1 MPTPSFMIEM
11 TRDSAEP
18 GGRDRYSL
26 SSDAWTQLLVLGT
39 TFGWQQRG
47 TRYQRKQTDKVADVS
62 ATADAVHDYLPGNHL
77 DYKRVDAEDAYA
89 WATALSAA
97 SSPHMEAA
105 VCDTAD
111 TIVLR
116 GTPSTEA
123 TQSVNAPFAVTMT
136 EFIEYAYGGAFSF
149 ARAK

>member
-1 MPTPSFMIEM
+1 MIEM
-11 TRDSAEP
+11 TRDSVES
-18 GGRDRYSL
+18 GGRDRFSL

-47 TRYQRKQTDKVADVS
+47 TRYLRKQNAKVTDADT
-62 ATADAVHDYLPGNHL
+62 AADAVHDYLPGNHL
-77 DYKRVDAEDAYA
+77 DYKRVDADDAYA

-97 SSPHMEAA
+97 QSSPHMEAA
-105 VCDTAD
+105 VCDKAD
-111 TIVLR
+111 AIVLR
-116 GTPSTEA
+116 GAPSTEA

>member
-1 MPTPSFMIEM
+1 MIEM
-11 TRDSAEP
+11 TRDSAES
-18 GGRDRYSL
+18 GGRDRFSL
-26 SSDAWTQLLVLGT
+26 SSDAWTHLLALGT
-39 TFGWQQRG
+39 TFGWQQSG
-47 TRYQRKQTDKVADVS
+47 TRYLRKPTAKVADID
-62 ATADAVHDYLPGNHL
+62 ADAVHDYLPGNHL
-77 DYKRVDAEDAYA
+77 DYKLIDADDAYA

-97 SSPHMEAA
+97 QSSPHMQAA
-105 VCDTAD
+105 VSDSAD
-111 TIVLR
+111 AIVLR

>member
-1 MPTPSFMIEM
+1 MIEM
-11 TRDSAEP
+11 TRDSAES

-26 SSDAWTQLLVLGT
+26 SSDAWTHLLVLGT

-47 TRYQRKQTDKVADVS
+47 TQYQRTQTAR
-62 ATADAVHDYLPGNHL
+62 ATDASVNVNTDAMHDYSPGNHL
-77 DYKRVDAEDAYA
+77 DYKRVDAGDAYA

-97 SSPHMEAA
+97 QSSPHVDAA
-105 VCDTAD
+105 VCDKAD
-111 TIVLR
+111 AIVLR
-116 GTPSTEA
+116 GSPSTEA

-149 ARAK
+149 ARSK

>member
-1 MPTPSFMIEM
+1 MIEM
-11 TRDSAEP
+11 TRDSAES

-26 SSDAWTQLLVLGT
+26 SSDAWAQLLVLGT

-47 TRYQRKQTDKVADVS
+47 TRYLRKSPVKTAGVNTDPN
-62 ATADAVHDYLPGNHL
+62 ADAVHDYLPGNHL
-77 DYKRVDAEDAYA
+77 DYKRVDADDAYA

-97 SSPHMEAA
+97 QSSPHMQAA
-105 VCDTAD
+105 LSDTANA
-111 TIVLR
+111 IVL
-116 GTPSTEA
+116 GGAPSTEA